1 MNRFAVP
8 MSLFAVLLVACQR
21 PPPAEPVAPAAAATP
36 AQAQAQ
42 AADAV
47 STAPAT
53 GSDADWQGYGA
64 AQLGID
70 VEQLRTVWG
79 SDLQGDAAADGACYY
94 LSPAAHSEG
103 GPFFMVEGGRFL
115 RYDVRGGDTAAPGGG
130 RIGMDLAQLQA
141 LYPQAEPL
149 QPHKYVEGGKV
160 LRVPATDGS
169 QGALVFELG
178 ADGKATTWRV
188 GLPPQVD
195 YVEGCG

>member
-1 MNRFAVP
+1 MNRITLPTA
-8 MSLFAVLLVACQR
+8 LFAVLLLAACQR
-21 PPPAEPVAPAAAATP
+21 TPPAEPVAATP
-36 AQAQAQ
+36 APAPEPAEPAPSAV
-42 AADAV
+42 AA
-47 STAPAT
+47 
-53 GSDADWQGYGA
+53 SDADWQGYGA
-64 AQLGID
+64 AQLGTD
-70 VEQLRTVWG
+70 AEQLRAAW
-79 SDLQGDAAADGACYY
+79 SAELQGDAAADGGCYY
-94 LSPAAHSEG
+94 LSPGAHTEG
-103 GPFFMVEGGRFL
+103 GPFFMLEGGRFV

-141 LYPQAEPL
+141 LYPQAEPV
-149 QPHKYVEGGKV
+149 QPHKYVADGKV

>member
-1 MNRFAVP
+1 MKRIALP

-21 PPPAEPVAPAAAATP
+21 TPPAEPVAAEPAAAPVPPPSPANSTP
-36 AQAQAQ
+36 AP
-42 AADAV
+42 
-47 STAPAT
+47 S
-53 GSDADWQGYGA
+53 SDADWQGYGA

-70 VEQLRTVWG
+70 VDQLRTVWTG
-79 SDLQGDAAADGACYY
+79 ELQGDAAADGGCYY

-103 GPFFMVEGGRFL
+103 GPFFMLEGGKFV

-130 RIGMDLAQLQA
+130 KIGMDLAQLQA

-160 LRVPATDGS
+160 LRVPAADGS
-169 QGALVFELG
+169 QGVLVFELG
-178 ADGKATTWRV
+178 ADGKTTIWRV

>member
-1 MNRFAVP
+1 MKRIALP
-8 MSLFAVLLVACQR
+8 MSLFAILLVACQR
-21 PPPAEPVAPAAAATP
+21 TPPAEPVAAEPAAAPVQAPNPANSTP
-36 AQAQAQ
+36 AA
-42 AADAV
+42 
-47 STAPAT
+47 S
-53 GSDADWQGYGA
+53 SDADWQGYGA

-70 VEQLRTVWG
+70 AEQLRTVW
-79 SDLQGDAAADGACYY
+79 STELQGEAAADGGCYY

-103 GPFFMVEGGRFL
+103 GPFFMLEGGKFV
-115 RYDVRGGDTAAPGGG
+115 RYDVRGGATVAPGGG
-130 RIGMDLAQLQA
+130 KIGMDLAQLQA

-169 QGALVFELG
+169 QGVLVFELG
-178 ADGKATTWRV
+178 ADGKATLWRV

>member
-1 MNRFAVP
+1 MKRIALP
-8 MSLFAVLLVACQR
+8 MSLFTVLLVACQR
-21 PPPAEPVAPAAAATP
+21 TPPAEPAAAEPAAPAP
-36 AQAQAQ
+36 
-42 AADAV
+42 V
-47 STAPAT
+47 SAPAPSPA
-53 GSDADWQGYGA
+53 GAVPVAASDADWQGYGA

-70 VEQLRTVWG
+70 AEQLRTAWTG
-79 SDLQGDAAADGACYY
+79 ELQGDIAADGGCYY

-103 GPFFMVEGGRFL
+103 GPFFMLEEGKFV

-141 LYPQAEPL
+141 LYPPAEPL

-169 QGALVFELG
+169 QGVLVFELG
-178 ADGKATTWRV
+178 ADGKATIWRV

>member
-1 MNRFAVP
+1 MKRIALP
-8 MSLFAVLLVACQR
+8 MSLFTVLLVACQR
-21 PPPAEPVAPAAAATP
+21 TPPAEPAAAEPAAPAP
-36 AQAQAQ
+36 
-42 AADAV
+42 V
-47 STAPAT
+47 SAPA
-53 GSDADWQGYGA
+53 GAAPVAASDADWQGYGA

-70 VEQLRTVWG
+70 AEQLRTVWTG
-79 SDLQGDAAADGACYY
+79 ELQGDAAADGGCYY

-103 GPFFMVEGGRFL
+103 GPFFMLEGGKFV
-115 RYDVRGGDTAAPGGG
+115 RYDVRGGATVAPGGG
-130 RIGMDLAQLQA
+130 KIGMDLAQLQV

-169 QGALVFELG
+169 QGVLVFELG
-178 ADGKATTWRV
+178 ADGKATLWRV

>member
-1 MNRFAVP
+1 MKRIALP

-21 PPPAEPVAPAAAATP
+21 TPPAEPVAAEPVAAPAP
-36 AQAQAQ
+36 AQVP
-42 AADAV
+42 D
-47 STAPAT
+47 PAT
-53 GSDADWQGYGA
+53 AAPVASSDADWQGYGA

-70 VEQLRTVWG
+70 ADQLRTAWTG
-79 SDLQGDAAADGACYY
+79 ELQGEAAADGGCYY

-103 GPFFMVEGGRFL
+103 GPFFMLEGGKFV

-130 RIGMDLAQLQA
+130 KIGMELAQLQA

-160 LRVPATDGS
+160 LRVPAMDGS
-169 QGALVFELG
+169 QSMLVFELG
-178 ADGKATTWRV
+178 ADGKATIWRV

>member
-1 MNRFAVP
+1 MNRTSLP
-8 MSLFAVLLVACQR
+8 MSLFAAVLLVACQR
-21 PPPAEPVAPAAAATP
+21 TPPAEPLAAEPAATP
-36 AQAQAQ
+36 APAPAP
-42 AADAV
+42 A
-47 STAPAT
+47 STAPVAS
-53 GSDADWQGYGA
+53 SDADWQGYGA

-70 VEQLRTVWG
+70 ADQLRAVWG
-79 SDLQGDAAADGACYY
+79 SELQGDAAADGGCYY
-94 LSPAAHSEG
+94 LSPGAHTEG
-103 GPFFMVEGGRFL
+103 GPFFMLEGGRFV

-141 LYPQAEPL
+141 LYPQAEPV
-149 QPHKYVEGGKV
+149 QPHKYVADGKV

-178 ADGKATTWRV
+178 ADGKATVWRV

>member
-1 MNRFAVP
+1 MNRTSLP
-8 MSLFAVLLVACQR
+8 ISLFAAVLLVACQR
-21 PPPAEPVAPAAAATP
+21 TPPAEPPAAEPAATP
-36 AQAQAQ
+36 A
-42 AADAV
+42 AAPAPSPA
-47 STAPAT
+47 STAPVA

-70 VEQLRTVWG
+70 VDQLRAVWG
-79 SDLQGDAAADGACYY
+79 SELQGEAGADGACYY

-103 GPFFMVEGGRFL
+103 GPFFMLEGGRFV

-130 RIGMDLAQLQA
+130 RIGMDLTQLQA
-141 LYPQAEPL
+141 LYPQAEPV
-149 QPHKYVEGGKV
+149 QPHKYVADGKV

-178 ADGKATTWRV
+178 ADGKATVWRV